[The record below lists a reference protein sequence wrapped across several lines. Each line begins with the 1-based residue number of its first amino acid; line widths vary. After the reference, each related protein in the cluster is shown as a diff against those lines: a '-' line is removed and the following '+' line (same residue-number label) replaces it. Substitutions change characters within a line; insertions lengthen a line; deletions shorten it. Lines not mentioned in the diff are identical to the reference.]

1 LWCPIPGDGNH
12 GFITPGIWI
21 TWIGDPFLNRS
32 KSTYQISPLV
42 KNKTGLVYPQSGTME
57 PVPVK
62 EAKIT
67 GEILAELNTLNTS
80 FPEMPVLDNSFG

>member
-1 LWCPIPGDGNH
+1 
-12 GFITPGIWI
+12 
-21 TWIGDPFLNRS
+21 
-32 KSTYQISPLV
+32 
-42 KNKTGLVYPQSGTME
+42 ME